1 MSYKHRGLPH
11 GKDLMY
17 KSLRQYL
24 ETIIEVYASNAKKL
38 ASLGSNQA
46 NEAVNNAIE
55 SKAPKIRHNGS
66 SESNDFRVACAV
78 GQKNLGHSYVS
89 QKKRIA
95 KKVKRLKKT
104 KQLENREGQQYSFGM
119 VFDGHNAAQEIP
131 ASPAASKI
139 ERVSLT
145 KDYHQIMFDWETS
158 GRVIIG
164 LQYLKTGNDAEI
176 LQIAATDGKDE
187 FSIYIKPSNV
197 ISPEASTVNKLTFQ
211 RGILFYDGKPI
222 TDAVAIDVALKT
234 FIEWLKSRM
243 PCILVAHNCKSFD
256 ARFLVQEA
264 EKNGVMDDL
273 VKTVSGFTDSLSA
286 FRELLPERKFHS
298 QENLVQDL
306 LSKSYEAHNALAD
319 VQTLY
324 QLVNKFLNVK
334 LLHKH
339 SFKVS
344 WAASYQKLLKEKKL
358 LVNTLQPLVREK
370 YISASMAIK
379 CTSSGLG
386 LPHLQVV
393 YQRGKEEGVKQ
404 VLMERFDN
412 KPRVSSN
419 KRVLAQMCRYF
430 IDNTN

>member
-89 QKKRIA
+89 Q
-95 KKVKRLKKT
+95 
-104 KQLENREGQQYSFGM
+104 
-119 VFDGHNAAQEIP
+119 EIP

-158 GRVIIG
+158 GR
-164 LQYLKTGNDAEI
+164 GNDAEI